1 VSRLRALAV
10 VLALVAGVS
19 GCTAAPVV
27 LSAAVPAGPSAGTAP
42 SAAATPMM
50 MDMGPDGR
58 SNIVMV
64 PTRRRPGPRALAR
77 ADALRAAVIASVRR
91 HHWLTV
97 ADLRKD
103 GWEPA
108 ASDPTHWFR
117 RAFLTDGHLFDPDR
131 PEYLVVENGRV
142 IGVMFDPGSM
152 TRRPPEP
159 PGAPYLRWHYHR
171 LPAGT
176 MCVTAPDLTYPAQAG
191 TCRPGDHLTRR
202 SPVMSHVWLYDDAH
216 PFAAMPGM
224 TDPVSTP

>member
-10 VLALVAGVS
+10 VLALVAGGS
-19 GCTAAPVV
+19 GCSAAPVV
-27 LSAAVPAGPSAGTAP
+27 LSAPSAVPSIDPPT
-42 SAAATPMM
+42 AAAPMT
-50 MDMGPDGR
+50 MDMGPDG

-64 PTRRRPGPRALAR
+64 PTTRRPTPQARAR
-77 ADALRAAVIASVRR
+77 ADALRAAVIGSVRR

-97 ADLRKD
+97 ADLRRN

-117 RAFLTDGHLFDPDR
+117 RAFLTDGQLFDPDR
-131 PEYLVVENGRV
+131 PEYLVVEGGRV

-224 TDPVSTP
+224 TDPGSTS